1 MNYSAVLQT
10 AATAVNETCV
20 NALAPSKIR
29 SALASASIDR
39 SCNLMVYGLAE
50 SDQHADRALVKE
62 LFEHLSEAPVLS
74 EVVRLGKT
82 GEEGSVRPLRVVL
95 RSKETVGAIL
105 GKSARLKDSD
115 DYETVFIS
123 PDRSVEERKE
133 RRELVARLKERRK
146 SEPNKVW
153 KVRRGSIVEG
163 DM

>member
-1 MNYSAVLQT
+1 ML
-10 AATAVNETCV
+10 
-20 NALAPSKIR
+20 
-29 SALASASIDR
+29 
-39 SCNLMVYGLAE
+39 
-50 SDQHADRALVKE
+50 
-62 LFEHLSEAPVLS
+62 PV
-74 EVVRLGKT
+74 
-82 GEEGSVRPLRVVL
+82 RVVL

-115 DYETVFIS
+115 QYQTVFIS